1 MGDVEGDGHVVPDE
15 MGQELNS
22 FFEVNFAGA
31 AIYGFVVLFCII
43 GAFWI
48 MARGRIAVDARKFT
62 YSVTLFVLLGA
73 TGEAFVNSTWSL
85 VFGWPLWEYRLYPA
99 HGGDVS
105 LFFPMIWGIFGTYS
119 YLRGQLFSDIQVHRK
134 PFGLVMLG
142 AEAILLELAV
152 NIPYRAIFGDYIFF
166 YTPAN
171 LGPFSHYSC
180 LQVIPF
186 YAAVAIATQKL
197 TEVQE
202 AAQYKHLRATLLLYI
217 IAILSFG
224 YL

>member
-1 MGDVEGDGHVVPDE
+1 MGR
-15 MGQELNS
+15 ELNS
-22 FFEVNFAGA
+22 FLEVSFAGA
-31 AIYGFVVLFCII
+31 AIYGLVVLFCII

-48 MARGRIAVDARKFT
+48 IGRGRIAVDALRFT

-99 HGGDVS
+99 HGGDIS

-119 YLRGQLFSDIQVHRK
+119 YLRGQLFSGIQVRMK
-134 PFGLVMLG
+134 PFALLILG

-152 NIPYRAIFGDYIFF
+152 NIPYRAIFGDYIFY

-171 LGPFSHYSC
+171 LGPVSHYSC

-186 YAAVAIATQKL
+186 YAAVALATQKL

-202 AAQYKHLRATLLLYI
+202 AAQYKHLRTSLFLYV
-217 IAILSFG
+217 IAIVSFG
-224 YL
+224 YF

>member
-1 MGDVEGDGHVVPDE
+1 VAENTSDDATAIGL
-15 MGQELNS
+15 ELNGFLDVS
-22 FFEVNFAGA
+22 VVGA
-31 AIYGFVVLFCII
+31 AIYGIAVLLCIVA
-43 GAFWI
+43 AFWV
-48 MARGRIAVDARKFT
+48 AGRGRIRFEPRKFA
-62 YSVTLFVLLGA
+62 YSVTLFILLGA
-73 TGEAFVNSTWSL
+73 TGEAFVNSMWDI

-99 HGGDVS
+99 HGGDIS

-119 YLRGQLFSDIQVHRK
+119 YLRDQVVGGIRLGGG
-134 PFGLVMLG
+134 PLSMVVIG

-152 NIPYRAIFGDYIFF
+152 NMPYRAIFGDYIFY

-186 YAAVAIATQKL
+186 YAAVAVATRKL

-202 AAQYKHLRATLLLYI
+202 IAQYRHMRATLLLYLI
-217 IAILSFG
+217 CILSFG